1 MSSKGYTILGWLVW
15 RIGSRVAKR
24 KLAANRGKVG
34 AVAAIVAVVAI
45 GLALASGDDD
55 DE

>member
-1 MSSKGYTILGWLVW
+1 MRSKGYTILGWLVW
-15 RIGSRVAKR
+15 QGFSRTAKR
-24 KLAANRGKVG
+24 RLAANRGKLG

-45 GLALASGDDD
+45 GLALASGDDE